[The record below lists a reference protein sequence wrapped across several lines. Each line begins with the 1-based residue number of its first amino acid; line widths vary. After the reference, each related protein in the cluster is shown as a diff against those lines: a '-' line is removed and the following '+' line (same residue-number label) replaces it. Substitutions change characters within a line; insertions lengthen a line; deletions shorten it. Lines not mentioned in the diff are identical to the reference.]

1 MTGTGAVSRVSAA
14 AAPPAAL
21 SDDAAEFIRL
31 EQSTG
36 TWPIAPALAQ
46 ALAAFGDALIAG
58 DVAAARRWLAPEV
71 ELGPDLEARLRGAQ
85 GSGHS
90 IVACARLG
98 EQRLV
103 KLRLDGAH
111 GGATLLLRWVP
122 TGSDWRV
129 AVLEAVVRFR
139 RAARLSSVLQSVL
152 IANRGEIA
160 RRVIRGCRALGIRT
174 VAVYSEADAGWPHV
188 ADADEAVLI
197 GPAPARESYLD
208 VERILDAARRDERP
222 GRPSRLRIPL
232 RELALRPGLRG
243 GRADLRRAVVAVIQQ
258 MGDKVGARRLMAAAG
273 VPVVPGSDGPVDSV
287 EAAREV
293 AGRIGYPVM
302 IKAAAGGGGIGMM
315 RVKDE
320 AGLAAAFASAQRRA
334 QSAFGSGALF
344 VERFLEAPRHVEVQV
359 FGDAGGRVVHLHER
373 ECSIQRRHQKLVE
386 ESPAPNLSAVL
397 KARLTSAAVA
407 GARAVGYV
415 NAGTMEFI
423 VQGDEFYFL
432 EMNTRLQV
440 EHPVTEEVTGLDLV
454 AAQLRV
460 ASGEPLPWTQEQVT
474 QRGASIECRIYAEDP
489 AKGFMPSPGRITRL
503 ALPEGPGVRLECGV
517 AEGVEVTVH
526 YDPLLAK
533 LITTGRTRDEAIA
546 RMRAALDGVRGRGRE
561 DRDPVPAARDGERRL
576 PGRRR
581 AHADGRAGRLRLSG
595 RPQDSRDGDDSH
607 RRADP
612 GDDPAG
618 ILAQRESR
626 RLPGPLGARASGPY
640 RAGGPLGTHHVG
652 DARPVGGSRGRRA
665 RPAVGSSEGASS
677 PSSSPTG
684 ARRWPSSW
692 PPCAWAR

>member
-1 MTGTGAVSRVSAA
+1 
-14 AAPPAAL
+14 
-21 SDDAAEFIRL
+21 
-31 EQSTG
+31 
-36 TWPIAPALAQ
+36 
-46 ALAAFGDALIAG
+46 
-58 DVAAARRWLAPEV
+58 
-71 ELGPDLEARLRGAQ
+71 
-85 GSGHS
+85 
-90 IVACARLG
+90 
-98 EQRLV
+98 
-103 KLRLDGAH
+103 
-111 GGATLLLRWVP
+111 
-122 TGSDWRV
+122 
-129 AVLEAVVRFR
+129 
-139 RAARLSSVLQSVL
+139 VLQSVL

-160 RRVIRGCRALGIRT
+160 RRVIRGCRALGIRS

-208 VERILDAARRDERP
+208 VARILDAARRTNAQAVHP
-222 GRPSRLRIPL
+222 GYGFLSENWRFAQACEAAGLIFIGPSWP
-232 RELALRPGLRG
+232 
-243 GRADLRRAVVAVIQQ
+243 VIQQ
-258 MGDKVGARRLMAAAG
+258 MGDKVGARRLMAGAG
-273 VPVVPGSDGPVDSV
+273 VPVVPGSDGPVDSAD
-287 EAAREV
+287 AAREV

-386 ESPAPNLSAVL
+386 ESPAPNLSAAL
-397 KARLTSAAVA
+397 KARLTEAAVA

-454 AAQLRV
+454 QAQLHV
-460 ASGEPLPWTQEQVT
+460 AGGGSLPWTQEQVG

-503 ALPEGPGVRLECGV
+503 VLPEGPGVRLECGV

-533 LITTGRTRDEAIA
+533 LITAGSTRDQAIA
-546 RMRAALDGVRGRGRE
+546 RMSAALDGFVVEGVKTAIPFQQRVMRS
-561 DRDPVPAARDGERRL
+561 AAF
-576 PGRRR
+576 
-581 AHADGRAGRLRLSG
+581 RAGSVHT
-595 RPQDSRDGDDSH
+595 QMVE
-607 RRADP
+607 
-612 GDDPAG
+612 
-618 ILAQRESR
+618 Q
-626 RLPGPLGARASGPY
+626 GAFA
-640 RAGGPLGTHHVG
+640 
-652 DARPVGGSRGRRA
+652 
-665 RPAVGSSEGASS
+665 
-677 PSSSPTG
+677 
-684 ARRWPSSW
+684 
-692 PPCAWAR
+692 

>member
-1 MTGTGAVSRVSAA
+1 M
-14 AAPPAAL
+14 
-21 SDDAAEFIRL
+21 
-31 EQSTG
+31 
-36 TWPIAPALAQ
+36 
-46 ALAAFGDALIAG
+46 
-58 DVAAARRWLAPEV
+58 
-71 ELGPDLEARLRGAQ
+71 
-85 GSGHS
+85 
-90 IVACARLG
+90 
-98 EQRLV
+98 
-103 KLRLDGAH
+103 
-111 GGATLLLRWVP
+111 
-122 TGSDWRV
+122 
-129 AVLEAVVRFR
+129 
-139 RAARLSSVLQSVL
+139 LQSVL

-160 RRVIRGCRALGIRT
+160 RRVIRGCRALGVRT

-208 VERILDAARRDERP
+208 GERILEAARRTNAQAVHP
-222 GRPSRLRIPL
+222 GYGFLSENWRFAQAC
-232 RELALRPGLRG
+232 EAAGLIFVG
-243 GRADLRRAVVAVIQQ
+243 PPWQVIQQ
-258 MGDKVGARRLMAAAG
+258 MGDKVGARRLMAGAG

-302 IKAAAGGGGIGMM
+302 IKAAAGGGGIGMV

-359 FGDAGGRVVHLHER
+359 FGDGGGRVVHLHER

-397 KARLTSAAVA
+397 KARLTEAAVA

-460 ASGEPLPWTQEQVT
+460 ASGEPLPWTQEQVA

-503 ALPEGPGVRLECGV
+503 VLPEGPGVRVECGV
-517 AEGVEVTVH
+517 TEGVEVTVH

-533 LITTGRTRDEAIA
+533 LITSGPTRDEAIA
-546 RMRAALDGVRGRGRE
+546 RMSAALGGFVVEGVKTAIPFQER
-561 DRDPVPAARDGERRL
+561 VMQSAAF
-576 PGRRR
+576 
-581 AHADGRAGRLRLSG
+581 RAGAVHT
-595 RPQDSRDGDDSH
+595 QMVE
-607 RRADP
+607 
-612 GDDPAG
+612 
-618 ILAQRESR
+618 Q
-626 RLPGPLGARASGPY
+626 GAFA
-640 RAGGPLGTHHVG
+640 
-652 DARPVGGSRGRRA
+652 
-665 RPAVGSSEGASS
+665 
-677 PSSSPTG
+677 
-684 ARRWPSSW
+684 
-692 PPCAWAR
+692 